1 MASDGDLGS
10 VQTTVRVV
18 AGSDGFPNND
28 LLPLVALRGALPQGL
43 GQPEAFEQRFADHG
57 WGGSWRD
64 GVFGVHHYHS
74 TAHEVLGVYGGTAT
88 VQFGGPRGVVLAVAA
103 GDVVVIPAGVAHK
116 RLASSP
122 DFAVVG
128 AYPEGQHPDLCYGR
142 AGELPAA
149 CARIAALPVPAADPV
164 FGAAGPLLRHWP
176 GPGAALGSG
185 PVATPV
191 LHRA

>member
-10 VQTTVRVV
+10 VLTTVRVL
-18 AGSDGFPNND
+18 AGGDGFPNNY

-43 GQPEAFEQRFADHG
+43 GHPEAFEQRFAGNG

-88 VQFGGPRGVVLAVAA
+88 VQFGGPRGVVLEVAA
-103 GDVVVIPAGVAHK
+103 GDVVVIPAGVAHR
-116 RLASSP
+116 RLASSA

-128 AYPEGQHPDLCYGR
+128 AYPEGQRPDLCYGR
-142 AGELPAA
+142 TGELEAA

-176 GPGAALGSG
+176 GPGAA
-185 PVATPV
+185 PQC
-191 LHRA
+191 H